1 MARKNPNLKELL
13 KKWQPRLGLHNW
25 DIKVKY
31 CKPAD
36 MEGCQGLNEFEQTY
50 LTSSVKI
57 LKPEYYSDPNF
68 PQDIEAT
75 LIHELL
81 HLHFVFLRK
90 SSDNAGDAEEQAIEL
105 LTRAVLYDRKKT
117 TTAVGEG
124 PKRKPKGASKG
135 SKVENIGGNST
146 GPSG

>member
-1 MARKNPNLKELL
+1 MPIKNPNLRELL
-13 KKWQPRLGLHNW
+13 KKWQLRLGLQNW
-25 DIKVKY
+25 HIKVRY
-31 CKPAD
+31 AKPVD
-36 MEGCQGLNEFEQTY
+36 MEGCQGLNDYDQTY
-50 LTSSVKI
+50 LTSSIKI
-57 LKPEYYSDPNF
+57 LKPEYYSDKDF

-81 HLHFVFLRK
+81 HLHFAFLRK

-146 GPSG
+146 GPSS